1 VDQLVDVASR
11 PGTAAAFSAELV
23 ALRFSITKECSMK
36 AVVLTAYG
44 DVDKLELRD
53 LPEPEVEPNGLLI
66 RMAGASINPVDIK
79 MRTGAA
85 HALFPVKF
93 PGILGRDAA
102 GEVLRVG
109 NEVSGFAPG
118 DRVLGLVHGAYAEQV
133 AAPVA
138 NWVRVP
144 PGMDLAEAG
153 ALPLVLLTGAQ
164 LMERAVAPSPEWT
177 VLVTGAVGSVGRV
190 ALYAAQRRGVSVWA
204 GVRASQREQAEHL
217 GASGI
222 ALLDQANF
230 GAELPRF
237 DAIAD
242 TVGGDTIQRLYDC
255 LKPGGT
261 IGSVLGDPP
270 GAKERGFV
278 VHSFTAQPDSAQ
290 LERYVAHVAEGRLV
304 VPITAKLPLS
314 QAREAHLLVEK
325 KRVGGKVLLLG

>member
-1 VDQLVDVASR
+1 
-11 PGTAAAFSAELV
+11 
-23 ALRFSITKECSMK
+23 MN

-44 DVDKLELRD
+44 EVDKLELRD
-53 LPEPEVEPNGLLI
+53 LPDPEVEPNQI
-66 RMAGASINPVDIK
+66 VVRMAGASINPVDIK

-85 HALFPVKF
+85 QELFPVKF
-93 PGILGRDAA
+93 PGVLGRDAS
-102 GEVLRVG
+102 GDVLRIG
-109 NEVSGFAPG
+109 NEVSAFAPG
-118 DRVLGLVHGAYAEQV
+118 DRVLGLVHGAYAEQI

-138 NWVRVP
+138 NWARVP
-144 PGMDLAEAG
+144 PGLDLAEAG

-177 VLVTGAVGSVGRV
+177 VLVTGALGSVGRV
-190 ALYAAQRRGVSVWA
+190 ALHAAKRRGVKVWA
-204 GVRASQREQAEHL
+204 GVRASQREQAERL

-222 ALLDQANF
+222 AVLDAPNL
-230 GAELPRF
+230 GAGLPLF

-242 TVGGDTIQRLYDC
+242 TVGGEVIQRLFKC

-278 VHSFTAQPDSAQ
+278 VHSFTAQPDSEMLA
-290 LERYVAHVAEGRLV
+290 RYVAEVAAGRLEI
-304 VPITAKLPLS
+304 PIAAKLPLA

-325 KRVGGKVLLLG
+325 HHVGGKVLLLG